1 MQEKSYFS
9 NSKGNKICGILS
21 NPTSELST
29 PVIILC
35 HGFTTSKNNFTN
47 TKLEKMFNE
56 QKISTFRFDFFGHG
70 ESEGN
75 FEDITISEAVDDIS
89 NAIRLLK
96 NLGYSK
102 IGIVGSSFGGM
113 AALLV
118 ASKID
123 DLFVLALKS

>member
-1 MQEKSYFS
+1 MWHITQSPPLDTFIFNVWFNNNMQEKSYFS

-56 QKISTFRFDFFGHG
+56 QKIPKSFCT
-70 ESEGN
+70 
-75 FEDITISEAVDDIS
+75 
-89 NAIRLLK
+89 
-96 NLGYSK
+96 K
-102 IGIVGSSFGGM
+102 INQII
-113 AALLV
+113 
-118 ASKID
+118 KIIC
-123 DLFVLALKS
+123 AKIE